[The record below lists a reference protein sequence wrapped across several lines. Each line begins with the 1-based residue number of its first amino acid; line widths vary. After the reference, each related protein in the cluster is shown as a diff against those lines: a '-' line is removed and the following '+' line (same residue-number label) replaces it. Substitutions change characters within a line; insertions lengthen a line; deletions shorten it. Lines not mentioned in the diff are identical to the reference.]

1 MPTVYFV
8 CIGNTCRSPMA
19 AAIFNQI
26 ALERGIEGVRA
37 DSFGIEPF
45 YGDSDDVRQLR
56 ESAVCEVMGGVDGLS
71 DHRPKGI
78 EGIAFKEGDRIVLL
92 DCEKAEEFLAGIQSN
107 LSFRGKQ
114 FHMLV
119 METEDPFGGSVED
132 YVDCCLFLKEGIEE
146 RLGVLTGGVRRE
158 AENQLKSAD
167 LHRDMEMEDVR

>member
-19 AAIFNQI
+19 AAIFNQMI
-26 ALERGIEGVRA
+26 AERGIERVRA

-78 EGIAFKEGDRIVLL
+78 EGIVFKEGDRIVLL
-92 DCEKAEEFLAGIQSN
+92 DSGRFNELGAGILRN
-107 LSFRGKQ
+107 PSFQGKR
-114 FHMLV
+114 FPMLLID
-119 METEDPFGGSVED
+119 TEDPFGGTVED

-146 RLGVLTGGVRRE
+146 NIEILLGI
-158 AENQLKSAD
+158 SCS
-167 LHRDMEMEDVR
+167 

>member
-26 ALERGIEGVRA
+26 VRGRGIERVRA
-37 DSFGIEPF
+37 DSFGIVPF

-56 ESAVCEVMGGVDGLS
+56 ESAVCKVMGGVDGLS

-78 EGIAFKEGDRIVLL
+78 EGIVFKEGDRIVLL
-92 DCEKAEEFLAGIQSN
+92 DSGRFNELGAGILRN
-107 LSFRGKQ
+107 PSFQGKR
-114 FHMLV
+114 FPLLV
-119 METEDPFGGSVED
+119 IETEDPFGGTVED

-146 RLGVLTGGVRRE
+146 NIEILLGI
-158 AENQLKSAD
+158 SCS
-167 LHRDMEMEDVR
+167 

>member
-1 MPTVYFV
+1 MSTVYFV

-19 AAIFNQI
+19 AAIFNQV
-26 ALERGIEGVRA
+26 AHERGIKGVRA
-37 DSFGIEPF
+37 DSFGIVPF

-78 EGIAFKEGDRIVLL
+78 EGITFKEGDKIVLL
-92 DCEKAEEFLAGIQSN
+92 DSGKVEEFAAGIQSN

-119 METEDPFGGSVED
+119 METEDPFGGTVEN
-132 YVDCCLFLKEGIEE
+132 YIDCCLFLKEGIEE
-146 RLGVLTGGVRRE
+146 RLGVLTGEVRCE

>member
-19 AAIFNQI
+19 AAIFNRMM
-26 ALERGIEGVRA
+26 AERGIEGVRA

-45 YGDSDDVRQLR
+45 YGDSDDVRRLR
-56 ESAVCEVMGGVDGLS
+56 ESAVRNVMGEVGGLKE
-71 DHRPKGI
+71 HRPKGI
-78 EGIAFKEGDRIVLL
+78 GEIAFKEGDRIVLL
-92 DCEKAEEFLAGIQSN
+92 DSGKIEEFAAGIRGN
-107 LSFRGKQ
+107 PSFRGKQ

-119 METEDPFGGSVED
+119 METEDPFSGPVED
-132 YVDCCLFLKEGIEE
+132 YVDCCLFLKERIEE
-146 RLGVLTGGVRRE
+146 RFGILTSGVRRE

>member
-26 ALERGIEGVRA
+26 VRERGIDGVRA
-37 DSFGIEPF
+37 DSFGIVPF
-45 YGDSDDVRQLR
+45 YGDSDDVKTLR

-78 EGIAFKEGDRIVLL
+78 EGIAFKEGDKIVLL
-92 DCEKAEEFLAGIQSN
+92 DSRKFKEFAAGIQRN

-114 FHMLV
+114 FQMLA
-119 METEDPFGGSVED
+119 METEDPFGGTFEG
-132 YVDCCLFLKEGIEE
+132 YVDCCLFLRDGIEE
-146 RLGVLTGGVRRE
+146 NIDILVKDILFVSCPERVG
-158 AENQLKSAD
+158 A
-167 LHRDMEMEDVR
+167 